1 MYKIDLRNEISG
13 LRALAIIPVILFHLN
28 YSSFEGGFVGV
39 DIFFVI
45 SGYLITSVIVKNKIN
60 FNIFYFYER
69 RLRRI
74 LPLLLFVAIL
84 TIPFAYYFM
93 LPKNLLDY
101 AQSLSLTPI
110 FFSNFLFWME
120 EGYWEFSSQMK
131 PLLHTWSLSVEAQFY
146 LFFPLIFFFKR

>member
-1 MYKIDLRNEISG
+1 MHKVDLRNEISG

-45 SGYLITSVIVKNKIN
+45 SGYLITSVIVKNEIN

-69 RLRRI
+69 RIRRI

-84 TIPFAYYFM
+84 TIPLAYYFM

-101 AQSLSLTPI
+101 AQSLSLTSI
-110 FFSNFLFWME
+110 FLSNFLFWME

-146 LFFPLIFFFKR
+146 LFFPFIFFFKR